1 MPRIPGEN
9 YLKMKKIQSRKEYN
23 RSRPVGHDFYQST
36 EWRKLRAAYRRAHPL
51 CEECLREGRT
61 EPAVIVDHV
70 KEIVDGGAPYDWDN
84 LRSLCLACHNR
95 KTAAERWRRAG
106 RGGVKTPS
114 PLPASAVGTSKITAA
129 KSEGTGAT
137 QFRK

>member
-9 YLKMKKIQSRKEYN
+9 YLKMKKAQSRKEYN

-70 KEIVDGGAPYDWDN
+70 KEIADGGDPYDWDN

-95 KTAAERWRRAG
+95 KTAAERRRRAG
-106 RGGVKTPS
+106 GGGS
-114 PLPASAVGTSKITAA
+114 QNSRPLAGVSG
-129 KSEGTGAT
+129 GHL
-137 QFRK
+137 

>member
-36 EWRKLRAAYRRAHPL
+36 EWRKLRGAYRRAHPL

-70 KEIVDGGAPYDWDN
+70 EEIADGGDPYDWDN
-84 LRSLCLACHNR
+84 LRSMCLACHNR
-95 KTAAERWRRAG
+95 KTAAERRRRAG
-106 RGGVKTPS
+106 GGGS
-114 PLPASAVGTSKITAA
+114 QNSRPLAGVSGGSL
-129 KSEGTGAT
+129 
-137 QFRK
+137 